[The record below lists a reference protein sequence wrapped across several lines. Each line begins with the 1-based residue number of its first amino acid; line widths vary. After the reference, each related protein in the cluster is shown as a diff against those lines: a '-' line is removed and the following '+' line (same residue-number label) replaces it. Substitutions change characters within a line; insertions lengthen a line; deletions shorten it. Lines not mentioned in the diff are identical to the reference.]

1 MYPHMSHIVFFDFFG
16 EVQLH
21 SPCMDDLGSNR
32 PAEIWLDRTGDLF
45 MLCSYIL
52 GWLMVGGRGTGMY
65 NIINI
70 LMILD
75 DSSRF
80 LMAFSMT
87 PMSVESRVLHFFL
100 GHPWL
105 AASKPQIWTTCVFW
119 ARWGGKHVKTRS
131 TKSNKN

>member
-1 MYPHMSHIVFFDFFG
+1 MYPHMSHIVFFFDFFG

-52 GWLMVGGRGTGMY
+52 GWLMVGGRGMY

-87 PMSVESRVLHFFL
+87 PMSVESRVLHFFFWPSMAGSLKATDLDNLRFL
-100 GHPWL
+100 G
-105 AASKPQIWTTCVFW
+105 QM
-119 ARWGGKHVKTRS
+119 GGKTCQ
-131 TKSNKN
+131 N